1 MVCARVWSWCC
12 HSSLSLLPLLGAL
25 GLKQVL
31 DRPKVS
37 CQKAG
42 EYRNRSSTA
51 GWEWTGGSGSGMGI
65 TGVILRHREVRE
77 PMLQTHPH
85 RQPSTPGI
93 CWLLHESGV
102 WWEGQLWPFSSLAR
116 SGSGW
121 ARKGWRESGFL
132 RGVVYAALITGPGTY
147 QGWVRTP
154 SLCLQPSFGPFQ
166 ELAGLREFFV
176 ALGSVLVLFFPSNMR
191 AVSEVPKYCFVLN
204 HLQGWWPT
212 TLDQMFIW
220 LCLWAGISSIGMPA
234 CVISWTQELF
244 LGPKGIKIVC
254 LFVCFFHDPSSLV
267 WLFLFARRRVQSP
280 TAWLL
285 LWKRG
290 LFQSWRWC
298 VASKP
303 ELPLPQRIPG
313 VWRWASLTSEFCSW
327 KVCRACWELSI
338 GWWQGP

>member
-93 CWLLHESGV
+93 CWLPHESGV

-191 AVSEVPKYCFVLN
+191 AMSEVPKYCFVLN

-244 LGPKGIKIVC
+244 LGPKGIKIVFFFFSMI
-254 LFVCFFHDPSSLV
+254 LHPSFGFFYLPEGEFRALQSGCFFGRGGCSSRGDGVWPVSLSFHCPRGSLV
-267 WLFLFARRRVQSP
+267 CGDELHWLVSFVPGRFAEPVE
-280 TAWLL
+280 
-285 LWKRG
+285 
-290 LFQSWRWC
+290 SW
-298 VASKP
+298 A
-303 ELPLPQRIPG
+303 
-313 VWRWASLTSEFCSW
+313 
-327 KVCRACWELSI
+327 
-338 GWWQGP
+338 